1 MTPSALQGC
10 PPCRELIQGDLKER
24 KIGDRGLRVRVRLE
38 IGVSVMQL
46 PHASVRGKCAN

>member
-1 MTPSALQGC
+1 MGHILAPSALQGC
-10 PPCRELIQGDLKER
+10 TPCREQER

-38 IGVSVMQL
+38 IGVSVIQL